1 MFQDW
6 EKLQTEAKSAYFLGL
21 CDTITPRVKQS
32 KGYKYIIAALDSC
45 WQWVI
50 EKNVEAD
57 DLYFH
62 LEKLEDTG
70 VLTLMQFPEN
80 EENLD
85 VWVCVADALLFTI
98 YSAYKYQGD
107 EYLPETVESTDNEEL
122 FAEFQNHFK
131 VANMNSVRLEKNL
144 MESLKDLDLKRS
156 LREDIRKI
164 LS

>member
-6 EKLQTEAKSAYFLGL
+6 KKLQTEAKAVYFLGL
-21 CDTITPRVKQS
+21 CDTITPRLKQS
-32 KGYKYIIAALDSC
+32 KSYKYIIAALDSC

-57 DLYFH
+57 DLYFY
-62 LEKLEDTG
+62 LENLEDTG

-98 YSAYKYQGD
+98 YCAYKYQGD
-107 EYLPETVESTDNEEL
+107 EYLPETVESIDYEEL

-131 VANMNSVRLEKNL
+131 VANMNSVTLEKKL
-144 MESLKDLDLKRS
+144 TESLKDFDVKRS
-156 LREDIRKI
+156 LREDINKL